1 MAINRLLVA
10 INRLLERAHFKGRR
24 CERGQSASPLS
35 FSSHYAGCCMRRTE
49 KFSYRK
55 RTFLMP
61 ASTGIPSYVLAEV
74 ESSNDGED
82 NCGHYM
88 ITIADCH
95 RNIQLEFPL
104 ATARSRQHSLAKIEL
119 LIEVFI
125 AFGTALQKEAQL
137 IADGKRLTETRRIG
151 KKKI

>member
-1 MAINRLLVA
+1 MG
-10 INRLLERAHFKGRR
+10 H
-24 CERGQSASPLS
+24 
-35 FSSHYAGCCMRRTE
+35 TE
-49 KFSYRK
+49 KYSYRK

-104 ATARSRQHSLAKIEL
+104 ATARSRQRSLAKIEL

-125 AFGTALQKEAQL
+125 AFGTALQKEAQS
-137 IADGKRLTETRRIG
+137 IADGTAETKKRAN
-151 KKKI
+151 KKKKT

>member
-1 MAINRLLVA
+1 MS
-10 INRLLERAHFKGRR
+10 RA
-24 CERGQSASPLS
+24 
-35 FSSHYAGCCMRRTE
+35 E

-74 ESSNDGED
+74 ESSNQGED

-119 LIEVFI
+119 LIEIFI

-137 IADGKRLTETRRIG
+137 IADTRLHTAKRRTG
-151 KKKI
+151 KKQT

>member
-1 MAINRLLVA
+1 M
-10 INRLLERAHFKGRR
+10 KG
-24 CERGQSASPLS
+24 A
-35 FSSHYAGCCMRRTE
+35 E
-49 KFSYRK
+49 KFTYRK

-125 AFGTALQKEAQL
+125 AFGTALQNEAQL
-137 IADGKRLTETRRIG
+137 IADRKRQTAKRRNRT
-151 KKKI
+151 KKT